1 MIDMATAKR
10 QEIYETLRLSIHLKI
25 LSIFY
30 EYVKKQLKS
39 INKKIRWKNI
49 TSGGSMKYKIYF

>member
-39 INKKIRWKNI
+39 INNKIRWKNI
-49 TSGGSMKYKIYF
+49 TSG